1 MKVPLVMTAGPTYVN
16 EDVRRAMSVELT
28 NPDIDYAF
36 YDFYKGTCNKLQ
48 KLLHT
53 ENEVLILCG
62 EGILGL
68 EAACASLT
76 EQGDRVLCIDNGIF
90 GSGFADFVEMYGGEV
105 IFFKSDYDKG
115 IDINQL
121 KHFLDNDNNFKYATV
136 VHCETPSGI
145 TNNVKEI
152 CPLLKSYGIITVV
165 DSVSAIGGEQLL
177 VDDWKIDIAL
187 GGSQKCLSAPVGLTF
202 LSISNQALGIIEN
215 RKTKI
220 KSFYC
225 NLGIFKNWY
234 ENKWFPYTMPNHL
247 IYSLDKALDILL
259 DGNFVKRHKIIADA
273 VRFSI
278 TNSGLSLYPQ
288 NSFSNTLTAVNIP
301 DGISFQQIY
310 NDMLNDYNIMSGSS
324 FGYLKDKIIRIGH
337 MGENCTIE
345 KVYYFLYALSKVLDK
360 NNIKL
365 ENSLYKLFS
374 ESL

>member
-1 MKVPLVMTAGPTYVN
+1 MKTPLIMTAGPTYVN
-16 EDVRRAMSVELT
+16 EVVRRAMSAELA
-28 NPDIDYAF
+28 NPDIDYEF
-36 YDFYKGTCNKLQ
+36 YDFYKETCNKLK

-53 ENEVLILCG
+53 ENKVLILCG

-90 GSGFADFVEMYGGEV
+90 GNGFADFVEMYGGEAV
-105 IFFKSDYDKG
+105 FFKSNYDEG
-115 IDINQL
+115 INIEKL
-121 KHFLDNDNNFKYATV
+121 KQFLDNDNNFKYATV

-145 TNNVKEI
+145 TNNVQEI

-177 VDDWKIDIAL
+177 VDDWKIDIVL

-202 LSISNQALGIIEN
+202 LSISKQALDIIEN
-215 RKTKI
+215 RKTTV

-225 NLGIFKNWY
+225 NLGLFKNWY

-247 IYSLDKALDILL
+247 IYALDKAVDILL
-259 DGNFVKRHKIIADA
+259 DDNFIERHKAIAEA

-278 TNSGLSLYPQ
+278 INSGLKLYPK
-288 NSFSNTLTAVNIP
+288 NSFSNTLTAVNVP
-301 DGISFQQIY
+301 DQISFQQIY
-310 NDMLNDYNIMSGSS
+310 NEMLNDYNIMIGSS

-337 MGENCTIE
+337 MGENCKIE
-345 KVYYFLYALSKVLDK
+345 KVYYFLYALNKILTK

-365 ENSLYKLFS
+365 ENSIYKLFS
-374 ESL
+374 EAL